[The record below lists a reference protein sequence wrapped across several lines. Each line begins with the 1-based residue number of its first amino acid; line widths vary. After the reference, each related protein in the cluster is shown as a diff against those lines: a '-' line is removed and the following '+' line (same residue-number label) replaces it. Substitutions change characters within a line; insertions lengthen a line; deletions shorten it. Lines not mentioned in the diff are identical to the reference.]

1 MTKQE
6 QQSIAAHIAAHADE
20 ALERAGELAEVPE
33 ARAALEALGDDF
45 DAYRVAPEAGVVAG
59 VFFALGRSYQSEQD
73 AAVLRQLRGVGAA

>member
-20 ALERAGELAEVPE
+20 ALERAGELAAVAE
-33 ARAALEALGDDF
+33 AHDVIERFA
-45 DAYRVAPEAGVVAG
+45 DASGAFISPSAKVLAGQ
-59 VFFALGRSYQSEQD
+59 FWALGRSYQSEQD